1 MTECNIAGIRA
12 RERGPHSLPERE
24 RIFREQSWVAP
35 CAGADIRMLDRLRS
49 GSHLRTAPD
58 EGPID
63 SSPIRGALRTWPPIT
78 VEVASHSPVEPL
90 WDQLVRGYHYLGY
103 QRLLGH
109 RLKYLAFLEGRPV
122 AALSF
127 SAPARTLR
135 VRDQWIGWSA
145 AQRKAHLGRVVNN
158 SRFLIPPW
166 VAVKNLASHVLAR
179 ALARLPQDWEARFG
193 TRLWLAETF
202 VDPTRFQ
209 GTCYRA
215 ANWHCL
221 GQTSGSGKRGPGY
234 VYHGAIKEVYVYV
247 LEPRF
252 RHLLGCEQHAYR
264 PSHRP
269 PPSLAKVE
277 DLQMI
282 LRHAGW
288 HPDLVPWMTLTEAEV
303 AGLADELVQFHA
315 QFQACF
321 GRIEHR
327 RLGLAYLAGLLSNHG
342 AKSVEPIALAFLDAN
357 AVRPLQR
364 FLKAYG
370 WDHAAMEAT
379 HQALLAGA
387 IAEPDGMLTVDSC
400 EFPKKGTESVG
411 VARQYC
417 GAVGKVEN
425 CQSGV
430 FVGYASRKGYGLVTG
445 RLYLPESWFAPAQE
459 QRRKDTRVPAALV
472 FQTKPQ
478 LARDLLERIAQTQ
491 LFPAT
496 WIGCDAV
503 FGSDWAFL
511 EALPPGTYYFA
522 GIRSNAPVFRTRPR
536 VRVPR
541 YRGRGRKPTQPR
553 VTRGRAYT
561 VGQIARSKTCPWTQ
575 VVLAEGAKGPIRA
588 EVACLRVYPAQGGL
602 PRAAPVWL
610 FLRRTEDGQL
620 KYAFSNAPADTPLA
634 ELCRAATLRWPIE
647 QCFQDGKSQ
656 VGMDHYEHRSWP
668 AWHRHMLYVFLAL
681 HFLLRL
687 RLRFK
692 KNPSPDAPAG
702 AHARRGGVAVP
713 SPDARACAGPRA
725 VPYEAES
732 HCVSLT
738 QKEAAGVA

>member
-1 MTECNIAGIRA
+1 MAACTIAGIRA
-12 RERGPHSLPERE
+12 RERGPHPLAESERN
-24 RIFREQSWVAP
+24 FREHRWPAP
-35 CAGADIRMLDRLRS
+35 CADISMPERLRL
-49 GSHLRTAPD
+49 GGHLRTAPG
-58 EGPID
+58 ECPLD
-63 SSPIRGALRTWPPIT
+63 SSPIRGDLRTWPPIT
-78 VEVASHSPVEPL
+78 VEVASHSPAEPL

-103 QRLLGH
+103 QKLLGH
-109 RLKYLAFLEGRPV
+109 RLKYLACLQGRPV
-122 AALSF
+122 AALAF

-135 VRDQWIGWSA
+135 VRDKWIGWSSV
-145 AQRKAHLGRVVNN
+145 QRRAHLDRVVNN
-158 SRFLIPPW
+158 SRFLILPW

-179 ALARLPQDWEARFG
+179 ALARLQQDWEARFG
-193 TRLWLAETF
+193 TRLWLVETF
-202 VDPTRFQ
+202 VDPARFH

-215 ANWHCL
+215 ANWHCI
-221 GQTSGSGKRGPGY
+221 GQTAGHSKHGSGY

-252 RHLLGCEQHAYR
+252 RHRLGCTQQPYR

-269 PPSLAKVE
+269 PPSLAKGE

-282 LRHAGW
+282 LRHTGW
-288 HPDLVPWMTLTEAEV
+288 NPALVPGMTLTEAEV
-303 AGLADELVQFHA
+303 AALADALVQFHA
-315 QFQACF
+315 EFQACF
-321 GRIEHR
+321 GRTEHR
-327 RLGLAYLAGLLSNHG
+327 RLGLAYLAGLLSNNT

-364 FLKAYG
+364 FMKSYR
-370 WDHAAMEAT
+370 WDHGAMEAT
-379 HQALLAGA
+379 HQALLAQTLA
-387 IAEPDGMLTVDSC
+387 DPDGMLTVDSC

-417 GAVGKVEN
+417 GAVGKVDN

-430 FVGYASRKGYGLVTG
+430 FVGYASRKGYGLVTS
-445 RLYLPESWFAPAQE
+445 RLYLPQSWCTPE
-459 QRRKDTRVPAALV
+459 QAERRKDTRVPEDLG

-478 LARDLLERIAQTQ
+478 IARDLLARLAQTA

-503 FGSDWAFL
+503 FGADWAFL
-511 EALPPGTYYFA
+511 DAVPPGTSYFA
-522 GIRSNAPVFRTRPR
+522 GIRSDTLVFRTRPR
-536 VRVPR
+536 VGVPR
-541 YRGRGRKPTQPR
+541 YRGRGRKPSKPR
-553 VTRGRAYT
+553 VTRGRVAT

-602 PRAAPVWL
+602 PREAPVWL
-610 FLRRTEDGQL
+610 FLRRTDEGQI
-620 KYAFSNAPADTPLA
+620 KYAVSNAPADTPLA
-634 ELCRAATLRWPIE
+634 ALCRAATLRWPIE

-668 AWHRHMLYVFLAL
+668 AWHRHMLHVFLAL

-692 KNPSPDAPAG
+692 KNPGLDGSAS
-702 AHARRGGVAVP
+702 AHAGSGGVAMP
-713 SPDARACAGPRA
+713 GLDARACAGPRA
-725 VPYEAES
+725 LPYEAES
-732 HCVSLT
+732 HRISLA
-738 QKEAAGVA
+738 QEEAAGVAS

>member
-1 MTECNIAGIRA
+1 M
-12 RERGPHSLPERE
+12 
-24 RIFREQSWVAP
+24 
-35 CAGADIRMLDRLRS
+35 
-49 GSHLRTAPD
+49 
-58 EGPID
+58 
-63 SSPIRGALRTWPPIT
+63 
-78 VEVASHSPVEPL
+78 ASHSPAEPL
-90 WDQLVRGYHYLGY
+90 WDRLVRGCHYLGY

-109 RLKYLAFLEGRPV
+109 RLKYLAFLQGRPV

-127 SAPARTLR
+127 SAPALALR
-135 VRDQWIGWSA
+135 VRDRYIGWSA
-145 AQRKAHLGRVVNN
+145 AQRRAHLDRVVNN

-179 ALARLPQDWEARFG
+179 ALARLPRDWEARFG
-193 TRLWLAETF
+193 TRLWLVETF

-209 GTCYRA
+209 GTSYRA
-215 ANWHCL
+215 ANWQCL
-221 GQTSGSGKRGPGY
+221 GQTAGHGKHGPGY
-234 VYHGAIKEVYVYV
+234 VYHGARKEVYVYV

-252 RHLLGCEQHAYR
+252 RHLIGCEQQAYR

-269 PPSLAKVE
+269 PPSLAKGE

-288 HPDLVPWMTLTEAEV
+288 HPGLAPWMTLTDAEV
-303 AGLADELVQFHA
+303 AGLADELVQFHT

-327 RLGLAYLAGLLSNHG
+327 RLGLAYLAGLLSSTP
-342 AKSVEPIALAFLDAN
+342 AKSVEPIALAFLDAS

-364 FLKAYG
+364 FMKSYG

-379 HQALLAGA
+379 HQALLAETL
-387 IAEPDGMLTVDSC
+387 AEPDGMLTVDSC

-417 GAVGKVEN
+417 GARGKVEN

-445 RLYLPESWFAPAQE
+445 RLYLPESWFAPE
-459 QRRKDTRVPAALV
+459 QAERRTDTRVPEDLV

-478 LARDLLERIAQTQ
+478 IARDLLARLAATDR
-491 LFPAT
+491 FPAT

-503 FGSDWAFL
+503 FGADREFL
-511 EALPPGTYYFA
+511 DSLPPGTYYFA
-522 GIRSNAPVFRTRPR
+522 GIRSNTLVFRTRPR
-536 VRVPR
+536 VQVPR
-541 YRGRGRKPTQPR
+541 YRGRGRKPTKPR
-553 VTRGRAYT
+553 VTQGRAAT

-610 FLRRTEDGQL
+610 FLRRTEDGEI
-620 KYAFSNAPADTPLA
+620 KYAFSNAPAGAPLA

-647 QCFQDGKSQ
+647 QCFQDGKGQ

-687 RLRFK
+687 RIRFK
-692 KNPSPDAPAG
+692 KNAGLDAAAS
-702 AHARRGGVAVP
+702 AHAGGGGVAVAGL
-713 SPDARACAGPRA
+713 DASACAGARA
-725 VPYEAES
+725 IPYEEKP
-732 HCVSLT
+732 HCLSLT
-738 QKEAAGVA
+738 QEEAAGAAA

>member
-1 MTECNIAGIRA
+1 
-12 RERGPHSLPERE
+12 
-24 RIFREQSWVAP
+24 
-35 CAGADIRMLDRLRS
+35 
-49 GSHLRTAPD
+49 
-58 EGPID
+58 
-63 SSPIRGALRTWPPIT
+63 
-78 VEVASHSPVEPL
+78 
-90 WDQLVRGYHYLGY
+90 LVRGYHYLGY

-109 RLKYLAFLEGRPV
+109 RLKYLAFLQGRPV

-127 SAPARTLR
+127 SAPALALR
-135 VRDQWIGWSA
+135 VRDQYIGWSP
-145 AQRKAHLGRVVNN
+145 AQRRAHRDRLVNN

-179 ALARLPQDWEARFG
+179 AVARLPGDWEARFG
-193 TRLWLAETF
+193 TRLWLVETF
-202 VDPTRFQ
+202 VDPARFR

-215 ANWHCL
+215 ANWQGL
-221 GQTSGSGKRGPGY
+221 GPTAGHGKQGPGY
-234 VYHGAIKEVYVYV
+234 VYHGARKEVYVYV

-252 RHLLGCEQHAYR
+252 RHLIGCAQQSAR

-269 PPSLAKVE
+269 PPSLAKGE

-288 HPDLVPWMTLTEAEV
+288 HPDLVPWMRLTEAEV

-315 QFQACF
+315 QFHACF

-327 RLGLAYLAGLLSNHG
+327 RLGLAYLAGLLSTTA
-342 AKSVEPIALAFLDAN
+342 AKSVEPIALAFLDAD

-364 FLKAYG
+364 FLKSYG
-370 WDHAAMEAT
+370 WDPAAMEAT
-379 HQALLAGA
+379 HQALLAA
-387 IAEPDGMLTVDSC
+387 TLAEPDGMLTVDSC

-417 GAVGKVEN
+417 GARGKVEN

-430 FVGYASRKGYGLVTG
+430 FVGYASRKGYGLVTS
-445 RLYLPESWFAPAQE
+445 RLYLPESWFAPEQE
-459 QRRKDTRVPAALV
+459 QRRQATRVPAALV

-478 LARDLLERIAQTQ
+478 LARDLLDRIAQTQ
-491 LFPAT
+491 RFPAT
-496 WIGCDAV
+496 WLGCDAV

-511 EALPPGTYYFA
+511 DAVPPGTCYFA
-522 GIRSNAPVFRTRPR
+522 SVRANTPVFLTRPR
-536 VRVPR
+536 VGVPR
-541 YRGRGRKPTQPR
+541 YRGRGRKPTKPR
-553 VTRGRAYT
+553 VTRGRACPVST
-561 VGQIARSKTCPWTQ
+561 LARSKECPWTP
-575 VVLAEGAKGPIRA
+575 VVLAEGAKGPLRA
-588 EVACLRVYPAQGGL
+588 EVTCRRVYPAQGGL
-602 PRAAPVWL
+602 PRQDPVWL
-610 FLRRTEDGQL
+610 FMRRTEDGQI
-620 KYAFSNAPADTPLA
+620 KYAFSNAPAATPLA

-692 KNPSPDAPAG
+692 KNPSPDAPASP
-702 AHARRGGVAVP
+702 HARGGSVAVP
-713 SPDARACAGPRA
+713 SLDAHACAGARPI
-725 VPYEAES
+725 PYEAES
-732 HCVSLT
+732 HCVSLA
-738 QKEAAGVA
+738 QEAAAGAAS

>member
-1 MTECNIAGIRA
+1 M
-12 RERGPHSLPERE
+12 SL
-24 RIFREQSWVAP
+24 
-35 CAGADIRMLDRLRS
+35 
-49 GSHLRTAPD
+49 H
-58 EGPID
+58 
-63 SSPIRGALRTWPPIT
+63 
-78 VEVASHSPVEPL
+78 VASHSEMEPL
-90 WDQLVRGYHYLGY
+90 WDRLVRGYHYLGY

-127 SAPARTLR
+127 SAPALRLR
-135 VRDQWIGWSA
+135 VRDQYIGWSA
-145 AQRKAHLGRVVNN
+145 AQRKAHLHRVVNN
-158 SRFLIPPW
+158 SRFLILPW
-166 VAVKNLASHVLAR
+166 VEVKNLASHVLAR
-179 ALARLPQDWEARFG
+179 ALARLPQDWAARFG
-193 TRLWLAETF
+193 RRPWLVETF
-202 VDPTRFQ
+202 VDPARFH

-215 ANWHCL
+215 ANWH
-221 GQTSGSGKRGPGY
+221 GIGPTAGSGKHGPGY
-234 VYHGAIKEVYVYV
+234 VYHGALKEVYLYV

-252 RHLLGCEQHAYR
+252 RHLLGCAQQPYR
-264 PSHRP
+264 PPHRP
-269 PPSLAKVE
+269 PPWLKKVE
-277 DLQMI
+277 ELHMI
-282 LRHAGW
+282 LRHADW
-288 HPDLVPWMTLTEAEV
+288 HPDLVPWMALTEADCAAIAE
-303 AGLADELVQFHA
+303 ALLAFHA
-315 QFQACF
+315 QFQAAY
-321 GRIEHR
+321 GRKEHR
-327 RLGLAYLAGLLSNHG
+327 RLGLAYLSGLLSNAA
-342 AKSVEPIALAFLDAN
+342 AKSVEPIALSFLDAE

-364 FLKAYG
+364 FLQSYG
-370 WDHAAMEAT
+370 WDHAAMEAA
-379 HQALLAGA
+379 HQALLAEA

-417 GAVGKVEN
+417 GAVGKVDN

-430 FVGYASRKGYGLVTG
+430 FVGYASRKGYGLLTS
-445 RLYLPESWFAPAQE
+445 RLYLPKSWFAPEQE
-459 QRRKDTRVPAALV
+459 HRRQDTRVPAGLL
-472 FQTKPQ
+472 FQSKPQ
-478 LARDLLERIAQTQ
+478 LARDLIDRIAQTK

-511 EALPPGTYYFA
+511 DTLPQGTYYFA
-522 GIRSNAPVFRTRPR
+522 GIRSNTPVFRRRPR

-541 YRGRGRKPTQPR
+541 YRGRGRRPTKPRLTQ
-553 VTRGRAYT
+553 GRAYT
-561 VGQIARSKTCPWTQ
+561 VDQIARAKTCPWTQ

-602 PRAAPVWL
+602 PREEPLWL

-620 KYAFSNAPADTPLA
+620 KAAFSNAPADTPLA

-692 KNPSPDAPAG
+692 KNAGLDAPAG
-702 AHARRGGVAVP
+702 AHARGSGVAVP
-713 SPDARACAGPRA
+713 SLDACACAGTRA
-725 VPYEAES
+725 LPYEAQL
-732 HCVSLT
+732 HCLSLA
-738 QKEAAGVA
+738 QEEAAGVAS